1 MLDDIKAKLDEWMQ
15 IKDYKLHRKEET
27 RKHKSIDAFISTF
40 TANKISS
47 MEIDDYVIGKRN
59 TKSFCYWIEQRL
71 EGYGSISGRTTALL
85 NMLFTGIKGKI
96 SILLGRKFEGKT
108 RIRINN

>member
-1 MLDDIKAKLDEWMQ
+1 MYCMLDDIKAKLDEWMQ

-71 EGYGSISGRTTALL
+71 EGYGSIRGRTTAFAKYVIYWDKRQ
-85 NMLFTGIKGKI
+85 NKYSFGAKI
-96 SILLGRKFEGKT
+96 
-108 RIRINN
+108 